1 MSLKE
6 VDILV
11 KVLRIGSHDHVNDNR
26 EEFISSRQ
34 TLDKETTKT
43 VDSLHE
49 DIGFVS
55 WTLDYGYFLQFRI
68 SQLVHIESVE
78 LLVNAEHLRTDQIL
92 KNEQFLLK
100 LEILNLGLILLL
112 TRLVV
117 QEQRTVQSFV

>member
-1 MSLKE
+1 VSLKE